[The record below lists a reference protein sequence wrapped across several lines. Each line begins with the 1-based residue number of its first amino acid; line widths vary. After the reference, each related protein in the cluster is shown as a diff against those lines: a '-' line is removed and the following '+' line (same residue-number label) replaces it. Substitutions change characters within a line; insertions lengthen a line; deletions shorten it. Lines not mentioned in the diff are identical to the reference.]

1 MHIYIYTYIHTY
13 IQVFEKYI
21 AQVVLETNHQFAVG
35 YSMPACSDLNA
46 FRSSI
51 EAFPVIERPEVT
63 GLSSTSEF
71 IFGLQHAEDVFS
83 KLANTLVGAGS
94 SPDMVSEV
102 QLLSRVEELLQ
113 KFPMPVGASEVRE
126 ALEKDGG
133 ANLPTNVA
141 FKHELD
147 VFGKVL
153 TTARHSL
160 QRMHVMLT
168 GNLTPSE
175 ELNEAVQDIQLHRSV
190 GMGVQVACAFACVL
204 FVRTP
209 PGFGFFDCLPL
220 HFLLSTFF
228 TAGCQHYGRNC
239 HGSRQILVYV
249 CGWVYVCVGIYQ
261 YI

>member
-1 MHIYIYTYIHTY
+1 
-13 IQVFEKYI
+13 
-21 AQVVLETNHQFAVG
+21 VLETNYQFAVG
-35 YSMPACSDLNA
+35 YAMPACSDLTA

-51 EAFPVIERPEVT
+51 EAFPVNERPEVI

-94 SPDMVSEV
+94 SPDMSELH
-102 QLLSRVEELLQ
+102 LLSRVEELLQ
-113 KFPMPVGASEVRE
+113 KFPMPFGASEVRE
-126 ALEKDGG
+126 ALEKEGG
-133 ANLPTNVA
+133 AKLPTNVA

-160 QRMHVMLT
+160 QRIHAMLT

-190 GMGVQVACAFACVL
+190 GMRVQVACAFACVL

-209 PGFGFFDCLPL
+209 PRSPRL
-220 HFLLSTFF
+220 
-228 TAGCQHYGRNC
+228 
-239 HGSRQILVYV
+239 
-249 CGWVYVCVGIYQ
+249 
-261 YI
+261 